1 MSGGARDP
9 GHILV
14 TGAGG
19 FLGRALVGRL
29 RDRGRQVVAS
39 DLAGEIPCDVTDAA
53 RVEDVVSAG
62 GFDTIVHC
70 GAVSGPMVMADRP
83 MDVWAINVTGT
94 VNLLEAARRHGCA
107 RFVLCSTCEV
117 YGEADGVAGETNLP
131 SPANVYAA
139 SKVAAEQA
147 MLGYVHGHGL
157 DAAALRLGW
166 IYGPGRQTPTALEA
180 MLRAAVSGT
189 PETIDADPDER
200 THYIYIDDAVD
211 GVLRAIEVPVLT
223 GRVYNVTAGT
233 AVPMRDVAASIRALC
248 PGSRFELSPS
258 APCETH
264 PVSYATRL
272 AETELG
278 FNARTGLVEGLRR
291 TLAPLAR

>member
-9 GHILV
+9 GRILV
-14 TGAGG
+14 TGATG
-19 FLGRALVGRL
+19 FLGRALVRRL
-29 RDRGRQVVAS
+29 RDRRAQVVAS
-39 DLAGEIPCDVTDAA
+39 DLAGETPCDVTDAT
-53 RVEDVVSAG
+53 RVDEVVSAG

-70 GAVSGPMVMADRP
+70 GAVSGPMVMVDRP
-83 MDVWAINVTGT
+83 LDVWAINVTGT
-94 VNLLEAARRHGCA
+94 VNLLEAARRHGRV
-107 RFVLCSTCEV
+107 RFILCSTCEV
-117 YGEADGVAGETNLP
+117 YGEADGVAGETDLP

-147 MLGYVHGHGL
+147 MLGYILGHGL

-180 MLRAAVSGT
+180 MLQAAVSGT

-200 THYIYIDDAVD
+200 AHYIYIDDAVD
-211 GVLRAIEVPVLT
+211 GVLRAVEAPELT
-223 GRVYNVTAGT
+223 GRIYNVTAGT
-233 AVPMRDVAASIRALC
+233 AVPMRDVAASIHALC
-248 PGSRFELSPS
+248 PGARFVLSPS

-264 PVSYATRL
+264 PAGFATRL
-272 AETELG
+272 AEAELG
-278 FNARTGLVEGLRR
+278 FKARTGLADGLRR